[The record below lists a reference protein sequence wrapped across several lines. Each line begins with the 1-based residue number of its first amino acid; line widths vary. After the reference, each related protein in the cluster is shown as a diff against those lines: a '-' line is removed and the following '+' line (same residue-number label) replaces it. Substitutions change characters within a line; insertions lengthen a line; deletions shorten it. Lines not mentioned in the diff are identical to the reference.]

1 MGHIVININ
10 EPNIWLKER
19 VKGIGGSD
27 AASVLGLNP
36 YKSNIDLWKEKTGR
50 KIPTDISNKPYVL
63 YGKQAEAYL
72 RELFI
77 LDYPHYEVTH
87 SPYNIHV
94 NKDYDY
100 IRASL
105 DGELFDKILK
115 ILGILEIKTT
125 EIKHREDWAKWDKK
139 IPMNY
144 FCQVLHYFIID
155 PEFKFAKLKAQIKS
169 KDATNE
175 TILTTKHYHI
185 LREKHT
191 SDINYL
197 LEKECEFWHYVE
209 KDKEPPLILPN
220 I

>member
-1 MGHIVININ
+1 MGHIIERINN
-10 EPNIWLKER
+10 EKDWHTGR
-19 VKGIGGSD
+19 TKGIGGSD
-27 AASVLGLNP
+27 VASLLGLNP
-36 YKSNIDLWKEKTGR
+36 YKNNVELWREKTGR
-50 KIPTDISNKPYVL
+50 AKSEDISRKPCVI
-63 YGKQAEAYL
+63 YGKKAEEYL
-72 RELFI
+72 RELFK
-77 LDYPHYEVTH
+77 LDYPQYEVTH
-87 SPYNIHV
+87 SPYDLHIH
-94 NKDYDY
+94 KDFNF

-105 DGELFDKILK
+105 DGELLEVKTALK
-115 ILGILEIKTT
+115 GIFECKTT
-125 EIKHREDWAKWDKK
+125 EIRRAQDWKKWDKK

-155 PEFKFAKLKAQIKS
+155 SDYQFCKLKAQIKHTVG
-169 KDATNE
+169 DE
-175 TILTTKHYHI
+175 TQLTTKHYHI